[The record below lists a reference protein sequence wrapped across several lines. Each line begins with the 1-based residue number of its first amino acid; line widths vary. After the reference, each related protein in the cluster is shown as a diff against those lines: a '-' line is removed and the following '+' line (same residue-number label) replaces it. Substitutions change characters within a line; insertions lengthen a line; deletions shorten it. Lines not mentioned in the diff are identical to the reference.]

1 MPPSPTPNH
10 SSTVRPHLLTLCS
23 LGAVLGLFV
32 AACSDRP
39 QPPTPP
45 TTAERQD
52 YVESLSESLDSLE
65 GDALTDT
72 LVELTQLTCIREP
85 DRAVELGLRAESRF
99 GPDTPTT
106 QRHALALS
114 MCRALTNGGHLDD
127 AESWLLRARD
137 AAVSVAD
144 PDRDWQDLR
153 ATARLRTAQQRHGEA
168 LDASEEAL
176 RIAHGLDDFRREIQS
191 GILRGRTLLDAGRHL
206 DGLEVL
212 LQTRNLADEGFA
224 PGTIPPGIQADLSND
239 LGAAYDF
246 LHCPEL
252 AVDHYR
258 KTLEIWQGHRRL
270 ELVARQNIAA
280 ALHRMG
286 RYDEALEMDVAALL
300 LSQGLADRMSTAQ
313 LHLNTAIVLTD
324 LGRVEDAVSHARTA
338 LELSDGIDTGDVRM
352 KGEAGLGRIQFLRG
366 QLDDADRLLESAFE
380 QAHQA
385 GDRELILSILPT
397 MAQLAARRGDHEDAY
412 DAMLL
417 TASFGP
423 VVDAHA
429 HEHLIALHA
438 RFDALKREH
447 DLEALSAE
455 VAAERSA
462 RISAW
467 SIAGLLA
474 ALALTVTLAWR
485 FRLRA
490 HRNLARAHAEL
501 ATTHRELLDQTRMA
515 DEQRKELKV
524 LQGLLPICCYCKKI
538 RDEDGAWSQLERYI
552 DEHSEARFTHS
563 YCPECLPRVEAEVGG
578 E

>member
-1 MPPSPTPNH
+1 MPPSPTPLH
-10 SSTVRPHLLTLCS
+10 SSGFRPHSLRLCS
-23 LGAVLGLFV
+23 LGAVLWLLL
-32 AACSDRP
+32 AACSERPP
-39 QPPTPP
+39 QPTTP
-45 TTAERQD
+45 TTAQRQER
-52 YVESLSESLDSLE
+52 VEALAASLESLE
-65 GDALTDT
+65 GDALTEA
-72 LVELTQLTCIREP
+72 LVELTRLTCNREP
-85 DRAVELGLRAESRF
+85 DRAVELGLRAERRL
-99 GPDTPTT
+99 GPDTPPA

-114 MCRALTNGGHLDD
+114 MSRALTNGGQLED
-127 AESWLLRARD
+127 AERWLRRAQV
-137 AAVSVAD
+137 AAATTAD
-144 PDRDWQDLR
+144 PDLHWQNLR
-153 ATARLRTAQQRHGEA
+153 ATARLRTTQQRHGEA
-168 LDASEEAL
+168 LDASEEAF

-206 DGLEVL
+206 AGLEVL

-224 PGTIPPGIQADLSND
+224 PGTIPAGIQADLSND

-270 ELVARQNIAA
+270 ELVARQNIGA

-300 LSQGLADRMSTAQ
+300 LSQGLADRMSSAQ

-338 LELSDGIDTGDVRM
+338 LELSEGIDPGDVRM
-352 KGEAGLGRIQFLRG
+352 RGEAALGRIQFRRD
-366 QLDDADRLLESAFE
+366 QFDDAERLLESAFE

-397 MAQLAARRGDHEDAY
+397 MAQLAAQRGDYEDAY

-417 TASFGP
+417 TAGFGP

-429 HEHLIALHA
+429 QEHLIALHA
-438 RFDALKREH
+438 RFDALQREH
-447 DLEALSAE
+447 DLEVLAAE

-462 RISAW
+462 RMSAW
-467 SIAGLLA
+467 LIAGLLA
-474 ALALTVTLAWR
+474 GLALTVTFTWR
-485 FRLRA
+485 LRLRA
-490 HRNLARAHAEL
+490 HRSLARAHAEL
-501 ATTHRELLDQTRMA
+501 AKTHRELLDQTSVAEAHR
-515 DEQRKELKV
+515 RELKV

-578 E
+578 G